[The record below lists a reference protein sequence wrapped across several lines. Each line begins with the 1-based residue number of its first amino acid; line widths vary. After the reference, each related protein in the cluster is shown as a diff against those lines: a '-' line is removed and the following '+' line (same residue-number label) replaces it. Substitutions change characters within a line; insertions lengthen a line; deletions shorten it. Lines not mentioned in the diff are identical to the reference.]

1 MDGNPNVGAETLG
14 AALARQRDLA
24 LDRYRGEATELARR
38 LSQSGAITGVSDAVR
53 ERLAIYAAQFPK
65 TLATVPARYH
75 DMPYRVLFR
84 LIAARLE
91 ATRRDMP
98 DGYAAAVELER
109 DLGMVIA
116 SLREHRGE
124 HAGLFAVQRLL
135 RRVETFGFHLA
146 TIDLRQ
152 HAHVHRAVL
161 ATLLSDPDWSNRPAA
176 DRLARLRRV
185 LEQREEPAG
194 SPDAQ
199 ATGTLEVFRAI
210 ADCRTRLR
218 PDAVGPYIIS
228 MAQGADDVLAVLL
241 LARWGGLA
249 ASGHV
254 PLDMAPLFET
264 GADLAAAPRVVG
276 ER

>member
-1 MDGNPNVGAETLG
+1 VADYSALFPR
-14 AALARQRDLA
+14 ALA
-24 LDRYRGEATELARR
+24 T
-38 LSQSGAITGVSDAVR
+38 I
-53 ERLAIYAAQFPK
+53 
-65 TLATVPARYH
+65 PARYH

-91 ATRRDMP
+91 ATRRDAP
-98 DGYAAAVELER
+98 PPEGYGAAAELER
-109 DLGMVIA
+109 DLGLVIA
-116 SLREHRGE
+116 SLRTHRGE
-124 HAGLFAVQRLL
+124 HAGLFGVQRLL

-161 ATLLSDPDWSNRPAA
+161 ATLLKDPDWNNRPAA

-199 ATGTLEVFRAI
+199 ATRTLEVFRAI
-210 ADCRTRLR
+210 ADCRTRFG

-249 ASGHV
+249 AWGHV
-254 PLDMAPLFET
+254 PLDT
-264 GADLAAAPRVVG
+264 AA
-276 ER
+276 